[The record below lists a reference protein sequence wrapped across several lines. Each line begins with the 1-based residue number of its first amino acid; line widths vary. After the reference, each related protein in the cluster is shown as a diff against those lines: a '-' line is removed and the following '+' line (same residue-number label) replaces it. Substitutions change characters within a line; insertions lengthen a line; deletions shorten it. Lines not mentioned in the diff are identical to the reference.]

1 MLVGGRRMFVPGSAM
16 FVSSLG
22 MLFRLFML
30 AKLVMVRSLVV
41 MVGGSVMKGSGL
53 MMMLHGRM
61 LW

>member
-1 MLVGGRRMFVPGSAM
+1 MFVPGSAM

-22 MLFRLFML
+22 MLFRLFVL

-41 MVGGSVMKGSGL
+41 MVSGSVMKGSGL